1 MSCCSGNSVSNID
14 SINARS
20 DKAMQSANTNLVQF
34 LTFFETEKEITL
46 LKEKLN
52 QDMRQLNE
60 KISKKSDMQY
70 DIKKAKLANF

>member
-1 MSCCSGNSVSNID
+1 MPCCSGNSVSNID

-20 DKAMQSANTNLVQF
+20 DKAMQSANK
-34 LTFFETEKEITL
+34 TEKEITL

>member
-20 DKAMQSANTNLVQF
+20 DKAMQSANK
-34 LTFFETEKEITL
+34 TEKEITL

-70 DIKKAKLANF
+70 DIKKAKSANF

>member
-1 MSCCSGNSVSNID
+1 MSCCSGNSVSNIH

-20 DKAMQSANTNLVQF
+20 DKAMQSANK
-34 LTFFETEKEITL
+34 TEKEITL

>member
-20 DKAMQSANTNLVQF
+20 DKAMQSANK
-34 LTFFETEKEITL
+34 TEKEITL